1 MTRHEFISNEHLCKQ
16 LFDILSNP
24 VMMEAVSI
32 VSGEMQPG
40 YPVHHDGDLIQQA
53 AVAGMRA
60 HGAHM
65 FLMRLRTLTNPAKP
79 KAEVT
84 GEFDHAA
91 IDYMVK
97 SGYTREQAM
106 EAMKEANQ

>member
-1 MTRHEFISNEHLCKQ
+1 
-16 LFDILSNP
+16 
-24 VMMEAVSI
+24 
-32 VSGEMQPG
+32 
-40 YPVHHDGDLIQQA
+40 
-53 AVAGMRA
+53 
-60 HGAHM
+60 M